1 MFRGFLRP
9 GQGFRRYTVLKR
21 MGGLSTNGRPGP
33 ERYEPS
39 GEIFGI
45 ISQATPKEQEQ
56 WKQAGHPVTHKV
68 IQQGTTGRAE
78 PMDVLELAVQD
89 QVRRFL
95 VQGIHA
101 PAELGHFTTYFTE
114 ERRDLQ

>member
-1 MFRGFLRP
+1 MFRGLLRP

-21 MGGLSTNGRPGP
+21 SGGLSDNGRPVP
-33 ERYEPS
+33 ECYTPV
-39 GEIFGI
+39 GELFGMI
-45 ISQATPKEQEQ
+45 AQATPKEQEQ

-68 IQQGTTGRAE
+68 VQRGTGCQAE
-78 PMDVLELAVQD
+78 PTDVLELVTEGKS
-89 QVRRFL
+89 RRFL
-95 VQGIHA
+95 IQGVHD

>member
-1 MFRGFLRP
+1 MFCGLLRP
-9 GQGFRRYTVLKR
+9 GQGFRKYTILKR
-21 MGGLSTNGRPGP
+21 SGGLSDNGRPGP
-33 ERYEPS
+33 ERYDPA
-39 GEIFGI
+39 GQIWGM

-56 WKQAGHPVTHKV
+56 WKQLGHPITHKV
-68 IQQGTTGRAE
+68 VQRGIESRAE
-78 PMDVLELAVQD
+78 PTDMLELAVQD

-95 VQGIHA
+95 IQGVHD